1 MNVLIAVDSRHGSTA
16 QIANTIALQLVA
28 HDIRSTV
35 LDAGEVSGVA
45 GYDAVIIGSAIYAGH
60 WLKDAKKLVTREKEH
75 LAERPVWL
83 FSSGPI
89 GDPLVP
95 DEPPLEIDGL
105 RDLVGAR
112 EHRVFP
118 GRLDRSELGLVE
130 KAIVDALHV
139 SEGDYRDWGEVCG
152 FADSIAEALKPVHSA
167 G

>member
-16 QIANTIALQLVA
+16 QIANSIALQLVS
-28 HDIRSTV
+28 HGIRSTV

-45 GYDAVIIGSAIYAGH
+45 GYDAVIIGSAVYTGH
-60 WLKDAKKLVTREKEH
+60 WLKDAKKLVTREKAH
-75 LAERPVWL
+75 LSERPVWL

-89 GDPLVP
+89 GEPLVP

-112 EHRVFP
+112 EHRIFP
-118 GRLDRSELGLVE
+118 GRLDKSELGVVE
-130 KAIVDALHV
+130 KAVVGALHV
-139 SEGDYRDWGEVCG
+139 PDGDYRDWEDVRA
-152 FADSIAEALKPVHSA
+152 FADSIAEALKPVHST

>member
-16 QIANTIALQLVA
+16 QIANTIALQLVT

-35 LDAGEVSGVA
+35 LHPAEVSGVA
-45 GYDAVIIGSAIYAGH
+45 GYDAVIIGSAVYTGH
-60 WLKDAKKLVTREKEH
+60 WLKDAKKLVTREKAH
-75 LAERPVWL
+75 LSERPVWL

-118 GRLDRSELGLVE
+118 GRLDRSELGLLE
-130 KAIVDALHV
+130 KAVVSGLHV
-139 SEGDYRDWGEVCG
+139 PEGDYRDWEEVRR